1 MTLRMRL
8 LAVYALVGLSLM
20 VGSVSVLHLQRNYL
34 DSKIDGR
41 LVRLSSVAEQIVRG
55 PGAPDAQSSELL
67 RGFWEG
73 YIGVFEQSGELKVV
87 STPSADQQLSP
98 DVDLYSASVEPQTV
112 ATRFGNADFIRT
124 MTVGLSDGRIALV
137 GLTTTDRDSA
147 LTRLRNTLV
156 LVNIFILSLL
166 GLALWWLVR
175 LGFRP
180 IVQLTREAEAIA
192 RGDQDGNLE
201 FGLPSSSETAMLR
214 DSISRAIAVKED
226 SERRMRQF
234 IADASHELRTPLTSV
249 DGYSSLYLSG
259 ALKTQVEVD
268 DAMHRINSEAKRMSN
283 LVTDLTT
290 LSDLELRPR
299 FMTESFSLFPVLQ
312 NLVSDFRITNQGRT
326 IELNCSTDIMIFS
339 DSEVVFQVISILVS
353 NAIRHTPSETS
364 IWVVAE
370 KDAGGVKINVTDEG
384 PGIDAQHLT
393 YLFDRFY
400 RVDPSRSTA
409 TGGSGLGLSILGEIM
424 KSAGGDYGVESV
436 VGSGSSFWIRFPSMP
451 VTADK
456 SWGNE

>member
-1 MTLRMRL
+1 MTLRMRMF
-8 LAVYALVGLSLM
+8 AVYALVGLSLLA
-20 VGSVSVLHLQRNYL
+20 GSASVLHLQRNYL

-55 PGAPDAQSSELL
+55 AGAFDAESSKLL

-87 STPSADQQLSP
+87 STPSDDQQLSP
-98 DVDLYSASVEPQTV
+98 DVDLYSASVKPQTV
-112 ATRFGNADFIRT
+112 GTRFGNAGSIRT

-147 LTRLRNTLV
+147 LVRLRNALV
-156 LVNIFILSLL
+156 VANIFILSLL
-166 GLALWWLVR
+166 GIALWWLVR

-192 RGDQDGNLE
+192 RGDMEGNLE
-201 FGLPSSSETAMLR
+201 SGLPSSSETAMLR

-226 SERRMRQF
+226 SERRMRRF

-259 ALKTQVEVD
+259 ALKTQGEVD

-299 FMTESFSLFPVLQ
+299 FITESFSIFPVLH

-326 IELNCSTDIMIFS
+326 IELSCSTDLMIFS
-339 DSEVVFQVISILVS
+339 NSEVVFQVISILVS
-353 NAIRHTPSETS
+353 NAIRHTPPETS
-364 IWVVAE
+364 IWVIAQ

-384 PGIDAQHLT
+384 PGIDAQQLA

-400 RVDPSRSTA
+400 RVDPSRSSA
-409 TGGSGLGLSILGEIM
+409 TGGSGLGLSILGELM

-436 VGSGSSFWIRFPSMP
+436 VGSGSNFWIRFPSMP

>member
-1 MTLRMRL
+1 MTLRIRL

-55 PGAPDAQSSELL
+55 PGSSGAQSSELL

-124 MTVGLSDGRIALV
+124 MTIGLSDGRIALV

-147 LTRLRNTLV
+147 LMRLRNTLV
-156 LVNIFILSLL
+156 VVNIFILSLL

-201 FGLPSSSETAMLR
+201 SGLPSSSETAMLR

-259 ALKTQVEVD
+259 ALKTQGEVD

-312 NLVSDFRITNQGRT
+312 NLVSDFRTTNQGHT
-326 IELNCSTDIMIFS
+326 IELSCSADLMIFS

-364 IWVVAE
+364 IWVVAQE
-370 KDAGGVKINVTDEG
+370 DTGGVKINVTDEG
-384 PGIDAQHLT
+384 PGIGSQHLIH
-393 YLFDRFY
+393 LFDRFY